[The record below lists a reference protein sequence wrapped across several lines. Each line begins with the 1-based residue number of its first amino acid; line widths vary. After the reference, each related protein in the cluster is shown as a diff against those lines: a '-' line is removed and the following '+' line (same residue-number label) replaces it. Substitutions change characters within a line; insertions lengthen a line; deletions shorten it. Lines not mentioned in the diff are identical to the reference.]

1 MIKPNT
7 LFLVQQKFLL
17 TYLQEIDNKL
27 LCIDTTDSSQLK
39 ELSRFF
45 FIRFDA
51 YLQCSASVWGSDTY
65 NFAFYGFLVQKLKG
79 QQKDCICNP
88 ESSLTFLK
96 VIQHFQTELQELKSD
111 S

>member
-51 YLQCSASVWGSDTY
+51 YIQCSASVWGSDT
-65 NFAFYGFLVQKLKG
+65 AFFVNYALLTQELRD
-79 QQKDCICNP
+79 QQKVCLCNP

-96 VIQHFQTELQELKSD
+96 VIQHFQTELQS
-111 S
+111 